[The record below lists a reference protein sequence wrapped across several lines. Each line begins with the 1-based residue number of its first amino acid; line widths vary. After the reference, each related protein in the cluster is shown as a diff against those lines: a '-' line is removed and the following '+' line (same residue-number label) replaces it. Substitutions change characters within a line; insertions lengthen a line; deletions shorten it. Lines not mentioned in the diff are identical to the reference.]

1 MDQAKGRRLCWVAA
15 GAAPALWLGAQLLI
29 HGILLPAAVAAAG
42 AFLALLAPLAGGRR
56 AIWLWLAGCGAGLAL
71 FGLYQTRVVEPQWR
85 QAGWSGMLRCQ
96 TTGYAQGM
104 GEYGQVECRALALG
118 EEETSFSFRLYLT
131 DASPDLGPGQTL
143 QVEARLDRAPL
154 DSLRGF
160 SKQGQFLTARQIGGL
175 EVETGSPAWW
185 SWAPRTARHMQECF
199 ARWLPQRQAALLTGI
214 TTGQKD
220 AFTAQQRRD
229 LNLSGTSHLTAVS
242 GLHVSVLLSL
252 CVLALGKRGGLALGV
267 PLCLGFAWLSGFT
280 PSAVRAVVM
289 ACLPAGA
296 MALRRES
303 DSLTGLAAALLVLL
317 LWNPMSVLDVGLQ
330 LSFGATLGLILFLP
344 PLQQAIGRRFAGGG
358 WRRLCRGVL
367 HSLAASGAALCFT
380 LPLSA
385 LVFSRVSLVSLLT
398 NLLIVP
404 LLPPIL
410 ALGLALP
417 LVEWCRPL
425 AVAVSGALRL
435 LLGWVD
441 GAQHASAQLPFA
453 SARGGAAFLLVF
465 GLLAA
470 GWALFALRR
479 RSVGAGLGGMAL
491 LASLCLILGAVES
504 SVMQTIHLVNCG
516 GSALLLAEQG
526 GRVQALCVGSWQGDA
541 FYQTAQNALDRL
553 GGDRV
558 ERLWLTTPQG
568 IAPIDETDHWAQ
580 VDTVAAPAGS
590 VPGQM
595 VGRRAMEYRAGGA
608 FSFAGGQGVLL
619 PGGES
624 YGAQLGFSRG
634 RVLLGCGLEPAQL
647 LAIVQQTGARADI
660 LVVDAAYGEDLP
672 RLAAVC
678 QRVEPQLLVCIQP
691 DYAEEE
697 TSLGAAFQGP
707 IAYLQPFDS
716 LDWTMPRQW
725 GQKGEAKG

>member
-1 MDQAKGRRLCWVAA
+1 
-15 GAAPALWLGAQLLI
+15 
-29 HGILLPAAVAAAG
+29 
-42 AFLALLAPLAGGRR
+42 
-56 AIWLWLAGCGAGLAL
+56 
-71 FGLYQTRVVEPQWR
+71 
-85 QAGWSGMLRCQ
+85 
-96 TTGYAQGM
+96 
-104 GEYGQVECRALALG
+104 
-118 EEETSFSFRLYLT
+118 
-131 DASPDLGPGQTL
+131 
-143 QVEARLDRAPL
+143 
-154 DSLRGF
+154 
-160 SKQGQFLTARQIGGL
+160 
-175 EVETGSPAWW
+175 
-185 SWAPRTARHMQECF
+185 
-199 ARWLPQRQAALLTGI
+199 
-214 TTGQKD
+214 
-220 AFTAQQRRD
+220 
-229 LNLSGTSHLTAVS
+229 
-242 GLHVSVLLSL
+242 
-252 CVLALGKRGGLALGV
+252 
-267 PLCLGFAWLSGFT
+267 
-280 PSAVRAVVM
+280 
-289 ACLPAGA
+289 
-296 MALRRES
+296 
-303 DSLTGLAAALLVLL
+303 
-317 LWNPMSVLDVGLQ
+317 
-330 LSFGATLGLILFLP
+330 
-344 PLQQAIGRRFAGGG
+344 
-358 WRRLCRGVL
+358 
-367 HSLAASGAALCFT
+367 
-380 LPLSA
+380 
-385 LVFSRVSLVSLLT
+385 
-398 NLLIVP
+398 
-404 LLPPIL
+404 
-410 ALGLALP
+410 
-417 LVEWCRPL
+417 
-425 AVAVSGALRL
+425 
-435 LLGWVD
+435 
-441 GAQHASAQLPFA
+441 
-453 SARGGAAFLLVF
+453 
-465 GLLAA
+465 
-470 GWALFALRR
+470 
-479 RSVGAGLGGMAL
+479 
-491 LASLCLILGAVES
+491 
-504 SVMQTIHLVNCG
+504 MQTIHLVNCG

-526 GRVQALCVGSWQGDA
+526 GRVQALCAGPWQGDA